1 MDRGL
6 MEDLGLLATQ
16 AQLDFIDDLLDQAD
30 LDLSDYT
37 DTERDELSKE
47 EASEIIDE
55 LKGDLGYD

>member
-37 DTERDELSKE
+37 GTERGELSKE
-47 EASEIIDE
+47 EASDIIDE

>member
-37 DTERDELSKE
+37 DTERGELSKE
-47 EASEIIDE
+47 EASDIIDE

>member
-16 AQLDFIDDLLDQAD
+16 AQLDYIDDLLDQAD

-37 DTERDELSKE
+37 DTERGELSKE
-47 EASEIIDE
+47 EASDIIDE